1 MRCNSCGYNF
11 EVFINYRRHHRKNT
25 ILSGSCSNHDFFQG
39 ENNIVPE
46 DVTEI
51 IIHNISR
58 NGVGFTLKTSIN
70 LSIGDVLNIRFLLD
84 NKKKSMISKKVVV
97 RRITNNYIA
106 AEFTGYVDEN
116 DKDLAFYLL

>member
-1 MRCNSCGYNF
+1 
-11 EVFINYRRHHRKNT
+11 
-25 ILSGSCSNHDFFQG
+25 
-39 ENNIVPE
+39 
-46 DVTEI
+46 
-51 IIHNISR
+51 
-58 NGVGFTLKTSIN
+58 